1 MKFTCARVESKSNV
15 TEYIVLF
22 IGADIH
28 IPKFAQSQLH
38 VYIVHKLFLG
48 LTC

>member
-1 MKFTCARVESKSNV
+1 MKFTCARVEPKSNV

-22 IGADIH
+22 IGAKIH
-28 IPKFAQSQLH
+28 IPKFAQSQ